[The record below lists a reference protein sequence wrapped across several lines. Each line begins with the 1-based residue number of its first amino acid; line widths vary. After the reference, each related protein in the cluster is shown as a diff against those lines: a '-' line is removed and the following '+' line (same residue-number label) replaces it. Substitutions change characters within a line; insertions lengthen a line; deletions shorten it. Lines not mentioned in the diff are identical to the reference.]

1 MIDFVTYKVN
11 GQERQEGME
20 NIFFELDAKGTYPK
34 TTCTN
39 NDPTK
44 SNVIEW
50 LRYNFKHT
58 IPDITAIIQ
67 KEGFIDLMNLIFN
80 NLTNPES
87 DGYVDYEL
95 DGLVISSLNVIY
107 HKSDYSYI
115 YDECAFKFASES
127 VEVKVTGIT
136 WNITRTQRLVPVV
149 QFEPVF
155 LSGAVLQ
162 NATGHN
168 AKFILD
174 NEIKIGST
182 IEICRSNE
190 VIPYIKKVVDQYVWL
205 YLFST

>member
-1 MIDFVTYKVN
+1 MGDIELIDFITYKVV
-11 GQERQEGME
+11 GQERD
-20 NIFFELDAKGTYPK
+20 L
-34 TTCTN
+34 N
-39 NDPTK
+39 NLIIDTVSTKRNPTK
-44 SNVIEW
+44 EDISEWLEYNFDKVIE
-50 LRYNFKHT
+50 RCSV
-58 IPDITAIIQ
+58 
-67 KEGFIDLMNLIFN
+67 M
-80 NLTNPES
+80 LTNRNSFDNIMQETFETFKS
-87 DGYVDYEL
+87 SMGYEL
-95 DGLVISSLNVIY
+95 DGVVLSSPEVIY
-107 HKSDYSYI
+107 HEDAKSYI
-115 YDECAFKFASES
+115 YDECAFKFAAES

-190 VIPYIKKVVDQYVWL
+190 VIPYIKKVVD
-205 YLFST
+205 